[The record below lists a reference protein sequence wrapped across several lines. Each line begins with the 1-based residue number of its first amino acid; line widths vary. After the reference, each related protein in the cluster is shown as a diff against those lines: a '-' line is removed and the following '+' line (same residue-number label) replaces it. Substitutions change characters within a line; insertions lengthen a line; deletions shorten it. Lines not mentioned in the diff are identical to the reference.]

1 MGGNMTRMRT
11 ILRVSSFAKD
21 GFSLSLAD
29 RLSGINQTN
38 PCRRGQL
45 VLEHG
50 VSGDTNQ
57 IGTHRIARG
66 QALSRRGLAERPTN
80 VSDMA
85 AHFSCPRAKSL
96 RRQGSIRL
104 RLALAFGQK
113 MGRNT
118 MRFAVFV
125 LAASFAA
132 TSVLAQPLPAP
143 ASFPPITGTKGVV
156 TTHGLSMEMADRI
169 AHGAIEE
176 CRKMGFRTTITVL
189 DVSGALKAFLR
200 DDGTGPHTISLSRDK
215 AYTAITLAN
224 RFATS
229 GTFATARN
237 STLGSPMTNIQG
249 VVGVAGGVPI
259 KYRGEVIGG
268 IGSSG
273 AVGGANDER
282 CSQAG
287 IDAVADQLK

>member
-1 MGGNMTRMRT
+1 MR
-11 ILRVSSFAKD
+11 
-21 GFSLSLAD
+21 
-29 RLSGINQTN
+29 N
-38 PCRRGQL
+38 
-45 VLEHG
+45 
-50 VSGDTNQ
+50 
-57 IGTHRIARG
+57 IA
-66 QALSRRGLAERPTN
+66 L
-80 VSDMA
+80 
-85 AHFSCPRAKSL
+85 
-96 RRQGSIRL
+96 
-104 RLALAFGQK
+104 
-113 MGRNT
+113 
-118 MRFAVFV
+118 V
-125 LAASFAA
+125 LAAALAA
-132 TSVLAQPLPAP
+132 TSASAQPLPAP
-143 ASFPPITGTKGVV
+143 ASYPPVTGAKGVV
-156 TTHGLSMEMADRI
+156 ATHALSMELADRI
-169 AHGAIEE
+169 AHAAIDQ

-189 DVSGALKAFLR
+189 DASGALKSFLR

-237 STLGSPMTNIQG
+237 STLGSPKTNIEG

-273 AVGGANDER
+273 AVGGDKDEI